1 MSQTS
6 ITYSCRCSP
15 DAIVYVLYDNDPE
28 TSAQNPPVANC
39 DRCTTPSEA
48 LLYQTGFQTR

>member
-1 MSQTS
+1 MAQTS

-15 DAIVYVLYDNDPE
+15 EATVYVLYDDDPE
-28 TSAQNPPVANC
+28 TAKDNPPVANC

-48 LLYQTGFQTR
+48 LLYQTGFQLR